1 MQHSAIRCNRPA
13 GQPVATQCRL
23 LQPVADC
30 CNLLQIV
37 ATCCSVCNAV
47 PSAATERSPLQQ
59 CVMCCVAYPG
69 CEGLESV
76 CKSRSPLQRSHHGP
90 YERLPSARWRTRS
103 THTWVLPSDDTTTTA
118 CTSGGSRAC
127 RPVDLL
133 LSPGASMAHP
143 SAACATRGT
152 HCGLGVS
159 GRAGFDWSRGSAA
172 VRTVR
177 SVLEGPRASP

>member
-47 PSAATERSPLQQ
+47 PSVATERSPLKQ

-159 GRAGFDWSRGSAA
+159 GGSAFDWSRGSAA

-177 SVLEGPRASP
+177 SVLEGPRGSP